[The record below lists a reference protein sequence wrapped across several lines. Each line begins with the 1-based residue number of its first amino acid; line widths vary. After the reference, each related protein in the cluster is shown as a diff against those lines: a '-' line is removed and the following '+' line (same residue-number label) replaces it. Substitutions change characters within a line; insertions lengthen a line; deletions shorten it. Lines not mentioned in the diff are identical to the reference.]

1 MQGGQTLNLDEILNL
16 GEQDKPQNLQIPKP
30 TTTDPRVD
38 KDQLPYS
45 EDNKARMDAF
55 TSSDSPSEPL
65 RPKMPQPETSAPAL
79 ATLESITPMLDRL
92 SCAAIQASVE
102 AGKVTLSGYA
112 RRADITRLE
121 RDLRSSSRVIQ
132 LNANIKALDDAI
144 NCEVIELFS
153 SYWTSNRQKKL
164 GTSIQTSKPGARF
177 SAGEYLVLDI
187 KSPFYKAYITI
198 DYYSLDGGV
207 VHMLPSPR
215 SPNNL
220 APARY
225 SATLGDLGEWRVAEP
240 FGAEMI
246 VLLATSEP
254 LFDRPRKEFETQAE
268 YLPEVRK
275 RLARLQARLG
285 SDRVSADFLLISTS
299 P

>member
-1 MQGGQTLNLDEILNL
+1 M
-16 GEQDKPQNLQIPKP
+16 
-30 TTTDPRVD
+30 
-38 KDQLPYS
+38 PYS
-45 EDNKARMDAF
+45 EDNKTRTDAF
-55 TSSDSPSEPL
+55 SSSDSPSEPL
-65 RPKMPQPETSAPAL
+65 RAKIPQPKTSAPAL
-79 ATLESITPMLDRL
+79 ATLESISPMLDHL
-92 SCAAIQASVE
+92 SCSAIQASVE
-102 AGKVTLSGYA
+102 AGKVTLNGYA
-112 RRADITRLE
+112 RQADITRLE
-121 RDLRSSSRVIQ
+121 RDLRSSAGVSQV
-132 LNANIKALDDAI
+132 NTNIKRLNDAI
-144 NCEVIELFS
+144 NCEVIDLFS
-153 SYWTSNRQKKL
+153 PYWKSNRKRQL
-164 GTSIQTSKPGARF
+164 GTSIQTSKPGAKF

-268 YLPEVRK
+268 YLPEFRK
-275 RLARLQARLG
+275 RLARLKARLG
-285 SDRVSADFLLISTS
+285 SDRISADFLLISTS